1 LLLNLTNM
9 NEEQRQTQRRKRLAA
24 WLEQAGGPHA
34 AALAASAPQSVET
47 QISRVLGGYV
57 FGERAARSL
66 ELRLNIPVG
75 HLDDFLDQALAVKP
89 AKTLSASG
97 FELGELLDLIPDRLI
112 RAEAYSA
119 ALREILSR
127 LRKSEQ
133 STTD

>member
-1 LLLNLTNM
+1 M
-9 NEEQRQTQRRKRLAA
+9 NEEQRQTERRKRLAA

-66 ELRLNIPVG
+66 ELRLHIPVG
-75 HLDDFLDQALAVKP
+75 HLDNFADQAPIVKP
-89 AKTLSASG
+89 AKILSSSG
-97 FELGELLDLIPDRLI
+97 FELGELLDLIPDKII

-133 STTD
+133 STTE